1 MVDLM
6 IELQEEQSQ
15 AIVGLPHLSLLLERN
30 VTAALQLKF
39 VRETLVLDA
48 DRFTQMPNVHP
59 CLIGLVE
66 HRSNVFW
73 VLDLPQFLGFTP
85 LDSTAIDTHIAIL
98 QIGSAFLGL
107 GVYRIGRV
115 LRFTETEIVS
125 PLEFPQTK
133 IPIESVPFLRGWL
146 PNAEGTSKNLYVLD
160 TDAIASHN
168 FSV

>member
-6 IELQEEQSQ
+6 IELQEKKAQ

-30 VTAALQLKF
+30 VTAAVQLKY
-39 VRETLVLDA
+39 VRETMVLAA
-48 DRFTQMPNVHP
+48 DRFTQMPNVNP
-59 CLIGLVE
+59 CLMGLVE

-85 LDSTAIDTHIAIL
+85 LDSTAIETHIAIL
-98 QIGSAFLGL
+98 QIGGAFLGL
-107 GVYRIGRV
+107 GVYQIGRV
-115 LRFTETEIVS
+115 LRFNETEIVS

-146 PNAEGTSKNLYVLD
+146 PNAEGTGKNLYVLD
-160 TDAIASHN
+160 TEAIASHN
-168 FSV
+168 FSA